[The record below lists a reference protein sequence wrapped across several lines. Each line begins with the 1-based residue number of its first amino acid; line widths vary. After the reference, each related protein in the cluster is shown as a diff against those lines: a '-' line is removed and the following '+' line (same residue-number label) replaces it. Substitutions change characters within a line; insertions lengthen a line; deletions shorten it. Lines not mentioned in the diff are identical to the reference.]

1 MVEALGDLTL
11 NPVWSQDPD
20 AGVSHGT
27 DNAELRVQIDALD
40 HLTCVWASPYGGSD
54 TGIITTVVWVTPEQS
69 AAVEARLVANGLE
82 CFTQS
87 EGRRCVI
94 QTNTADGAFGESHFL
109 RGGIR
114 LATKYTNAGPLGYT
128 QNIIENLWMGV

>member
-1 MVEALGDLTL
+1 MGEALGDLTL

-54 TGIITTVVWVTPEQS
+54 TGIITTVVWVTLEQTV
-69 AAVEARLVANGLE
+69 AVEARLVANGLE

-87 EGRRCVI
+87 EGRRCI
-94 QTNTADGAFGESHFL
+94 IRTTRQTALSVSPTF
-109 RGGIR
+109 
-114 LATKYTNAGPLGYT
+114 
-128 QNIIENLWMGV
+128 